1 MKKSGIKIREA
12 RKKDIPQ
19 MMKIIKINFP
29 RYSKDLAFK
38 ELNDMFSNSLYKPT
52 YVVAVEKGNIIGFNG
67 YIVSWVDNLV
77 VDIFWVNTHPDFY
90 GKGIQSTLMKETIRR
105 IKDIRNPK
113 MKLILISTAI
123 PTFFQKFGFR
133 KIGTKYDG
141 KYILMEKRL

>member
-52 YVVAVEKGNIIGFNG
+52 YIVAEEKGNI
-67 YIVSWVDNLV
+67 LV
-77 VDIFWVNTHPDFY
+77 VDIFWVNTHPDTK
-90 GKGIQSTLMKETIRR
+90 GKGVQSKLLKETIRR

-113 MKLILISTAI
+113 MKLILISTA
-123 PTFFQKFGFR
+123 
-133 KIGTKYDG
+133 
-141 KYILMEKRL
+141 